1 MMNTQMNTGG
11 VLAWW
16 RDPDLETLDLPATV
30 RARNSKQASLRSFP
44 TGTSA
49 KPNSLSFTVSRRIS
63 LPPFVTPSVQKSG
76 VLGHFAAHRRWRLR
90 RFSHGKSV

>member
-1 MMNTQMNTGG
+1 MKIQMNTGG
-11 VLAWW
+11 VLAWR
-16 RDPDLETLDLPATV
+16 RDPDPETLDLPATV
-30 RARNSKQASLRSFP
+30 RGTKFEAGVFKLAL

-76 VLGHFAAHRRWRLR
+76 VLGHFAATSKMATEAIFPW
-90 RFSHGKSV
+90 